1 MPRHPHL
8 GHTALFALLTV
19 CVLLPATAI
28 ILTLHLPQLLL
39 LAATY
44 CLTLTLAA
52 LLFPF
57 IWNQPLSTG
66 LHWNPS
72 AIKPRLFLLGPA
84 LAVLTQ
90 AIESLLPTPK
100 DLPIDQILR
109 TTPSLILLALFG
121 TFLAPLF
128 EEVLFRGFLPPVP
141 GPCRRL
147 PPPPKIPRV
156 PGKVARPNHLFSHRH
171 HPLHPDHQHSLRP
184 PPRLPARLL
193 LARRHPHP
201 RRLRRPLRRPTSE
214 PIPSLPPFSSTPPTT
229 PPSSSPSPSP
239 PTVPSV
245 PPCYGKPD
253 SPKRAHP

>member
-66 LHWNPS
+66 LHWNAS

-128 EEVLFRGFLPPVP
+128 EEVLFRGFLLPSLALAVDYL
-141 GPCRRL
+141 RL
-147 PPPPKIPRV
+147 PKSLESLEKWRAQTTFSLI
-156 PGKVARPNHLFSHRH
+156 AITLSTLITSILFAL
-171 HPLHPDHQHSLRP
+171 LHASQLGFYWPAVTLILAVSVVLCAVRFRTHSLAATVLVHTTYNATIFLTVALTTHRP
-184 PPRLPARLL
+184 
-193 LARRHPHP
+193 
-201 RRLRRPLRRPTSE
+201 
-214 PIPSLPPFSSTPPTT
+214 
-229 PPSSSPSPSP
+229 
-239 PTVPSV
+239 
-245 PPCYGKPD
+245 
-253 SPKRAHP
+253 